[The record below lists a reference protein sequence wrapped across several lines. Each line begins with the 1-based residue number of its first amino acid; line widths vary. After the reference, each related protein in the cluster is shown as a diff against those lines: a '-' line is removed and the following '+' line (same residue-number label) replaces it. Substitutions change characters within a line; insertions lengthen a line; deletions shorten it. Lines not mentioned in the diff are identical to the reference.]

1 MQVALPIRA
10 VLWVGFLSGALACG
24 LTVIPVPQASPASP
38 GTPESTSG
46 GITVQAAPLRL
57 IIPPGLGSG
66 ASAENLDVVT
76 DQTGA
81 PWDVAPAHLQLTLH
95 GYPLTSGSQVPQIF
109 VYPAPDYAAMN
120 PRAQESI
127 KRLQA
132 ILASRST
139 QTANDSLPTIPFFNA
154 GQVIATQQKLVPFQ
168 GGAGLRI
175 VTQYAQDISP
185 INNGGLFYHFEGL
198 TSDGKYY
205 LVAILPINLS
215 ILPGD
220 NKPDAP
226 VPAGGLMFPQ
236 NDATGQSYENYYNQI
251 AGLINSSTPDQFT
264 PSLTLLDGL
273 IRSISYP

>member
-1 MQVALPIRA
+1 MKVILPIKVI
-10 VLWVGFLSGALACG
+10 VLTGILSGTLACG
-24 LTVIPVPQASPASP
+24 LTVIPVSQATPASSETIASP
-38 GTPESTSG
+38 SG
-46 GITVQAAPLRL
+46 GISVQAAPLRL
-57 IIPPGLGSG
+57 TIPTGLGSG
-66 ASAENLDVVT
+66 VSAENIDVVT

-95 GYPLTSGSQVPQIF
+95 GYPLTTSSQVPQVF
-109 VYPAPDYAAMN
+109 VYPAPDYAVMN

-154 GQVIATQQKLVPFQ
+154 GQVIASQQKLVPFQ
-168 GGAGLRI
+168 GGEGLRI

-198 TSDGKYY
+198 TSDRKYY

-220 NKPDAP
+220 NNPDAP
-226 VPAGGLMFPQ
+226 VPAGGLAFPQ
-236 NDATGQSYENYYNQI
+236 NDASGQSFENYYNEI
-251 AGLINSSTPDQFT
+251 AGLINSSAPDQFT
-264 PSLTLLDGL
+264 PSLNSLDGL